1 MIYLL
6 YSPRSGGWLTSSS
19 NYSSDYREA
28 KTFDRDDALA
38 MCKRHKDRAG
48 YGMIPVRQ
56 EDLLAL

>member
-19 NYSSDYREA
+19 TYSSDYRDA
-28 KTFDRDDALA
+28 KVLSREDALA
-38 MCKRHKDRAG
+38 MCKRQKDRAG

-56 EDLLAL
+56 EDLLAV